1 MFMNDQKRV
10 YGKEKRESR
19 FLLGRVYNRI
29 IAFLISLIY
38 MSRVGR
44 FFVNDDRSCD
54 NSEIRRFAQ
63 DKNLGR
69 SSKVFTAINI
79 FFSKSRV
86 ARFFRRLK
94 SVMLSMSIS
103 VYGVFFMAYGIAATF
118 ARYALMFMKQG
129 ESDIIL
135 ELGVPIAIVV
145 LSVPLMIS
153 QKSVT
158 EIASSSMFI
167 GKLVR
172 SFLMIPEEK
181 LITKKRIGSSALK
194 VIIAS
199 VGVSIGAVT
208 YFVPTLAVPL
218 IFLAF
223 ILLLVVM
230 SHPESGVML
239 IAVTVPFMQYASELR
254 FVFPILICVTCT
266 SYFFKVW
273 SGKRVGVNSTEGVL
287 LSFFCMFMILASSFT
302 SGGWQTFADGVYAVI
317 LVIGGFYIPYNLM
330 RNEKKLNTCLK
341 AVMASFGIL
350 VFMGA
355 VDTVLSMVED
365 TLMHSQGGISYMI
378 SEKIFYIAD
387 SASNFGIIAC
397 LICPILFCRA
407 CAKKS
412 VSGITVS
419 LVGFCA
425 AIAMSLIYGTY
436 ESLLAICIGL
446 LIYCMFHSRRSFATL
461 VIIFIVACIA
471 ISLVL
476 SFVPENLT
484 DKAINIFEG
493 FRPVNHPDA
502 PIRDELNEGV
512 WDMLKNGR
520 LHGIGV
526 GERVFLEEFYPYS
539 TQATDGVS
547 SAANLYM
554 QIICW
559 SGIGGL
565 VAFCLFFAW
574 VFKNAI
580 GYVIACTDKKVRR
593 IVIALGCGLITVL
606 MLGAVT
612 NLWADMRIFY
622 LFWMMTALLCGY
634 VRLGRVRDERKV
646 IGWTCEPDRIDV
658 NVKFH

>member
-1 MFMNDQKRV
+1 MNNQERV
-10 YGKEKRESR
+10 YSAEKKESR
-19 FLLGRVYNRI
+19 FFLGRIYNKI
-29 IAFLISLIY
+29 IAFLLSLIY

-44 FFVNDDRSCD
+44 FFVQDDKSCD
-54 NSEIRRFAQ
+54 NSQIRQIAQ
-63 DKNLGR
+63 DKKIGR
-69 SSKVFTAINI
+69 SSKAFTAINI

-86 ARFFRRLK
+86 ARFFKKLT

-103 VYGVFFMAYGIAATF
+103 VYGVFFMAYGVAATF
-118 ARYALMFMKQG
+118 ARYALMFIEKG
-129 ESDIIL
+129 DSDIIL
-135 ELGVPIAIVV
+135 ELGVPMAIVL
-145 LSVPLMIS
+145 LSVPLLIS
-153 QKSVT
+153 QKSIT
-158 EIASSSMFI
+158 EIASSSMFF

-194 VIIAS
+194 VIIAT

-208 YFVPTLAVPL
+208 YFVPTLTVPFV
-218 IFLAF
+218 FLAI
-223 ILLLVVM
+223 ILLLVIM

-239 IAVTVPFMQYASELR
+239 IAVTVPFLQYANELQ
-254 FVFPILICVTCT
+254 FIFPILVCVTCA
-266 SYFFKVW
+266 SYFFKVC
-273 SGKRVGVNSTEGVL
+273 SGKRVGVRSTEGIV
-287 LSFFCMFMILASSFT
+287 LSFFCIFIILASSFT
-302 SGGWQTFADGVYAVI
+302 TGGWHTFADGVYAVI
-317 LVIGGFYIPYNLM
+317 LVIGGFYITYNLM

-341 AVMASFGIL
+341 ALIVSFGIL

-355 VDTVLSMVED
+355 FDMVLSMVED
-365 TLMHSQGGISYMI
+365 TIRHSQSSISYMI

-397 LICPILFCRA
+397 LIFPMLFCNA

-412 VSGITVS
+412 ISGITLS
-419 LVGFCA
+419 LVGFLA
-425 AIAMSLIYGTY
+425 AIAMSFIYGTY

-446 LIYCMFHSRRSFATL
+446 LIYCIFHSRKSFATL
-461 VIIFIVACIA
+461 LVIFIVVCIA
-471 ISLVL
+471 ISLVF

-484 DKAINIFEG
+484 DKAIDIFEG
-493 FRPVNHPDA
+493 FRPVNHLDA
-502 PIRDELNEGV
+502 SIRNELNEGV
-512 WDMLKNGR
+512 WSMLKNGN

-539 TQATDGVS
+539 TQTTDGAS

-559 SGIGGL
+559 SGVGGL

-580 GYVIACTDKKVRR
+580 GYIIVCTDKKIRR
-593 IVIALGCGLITVL
+593 IVLALGCGLATAL

-612 NLWADMRIFY
+612 NLWEDMRIFY
-622 LFWMMTALLCGY
+622 LFWMMTAILCGY
-634 VRLGRVRDERKV
+634 VRLGRVRDERKL